1 MNEENNQLSR
11 RHFIKTGAIA
21 GTALMAGAVASSCN
35 YNDTKNSTNIDDK
48 KVIATN
54 TINNSDLNT
63 MEIIAINGSPRKN
76 GNTAA
81 MCKHFL
87 DGASSAGKNIGT
99 TQYNLY
105 DFDYKGCWS
114 CFGCKRK
121 DSQNYGFC
129 VQKDGITDLIA
140 KVSQCDGIVFA
151 SPIYLGDITGMMR
164 SFLERLL
171 FPYLTY
177 EAEARTIAPKR
188 MPTAMI
194 YTMNVTEKGMHEQEY
209 DKRWLTMENVVG
221 RILQQPKL
229 IYACNTYQ
237 FNDYNLYH
245 AERFSEK
252 EKAAYKAKYWEAD
265 CKKAFDVGKDMAGK
279 V

>member
-1 MNEENNQLSR
+1 MQEENNKLNR
-11 RHFIKTGAIA
+11 RHFIKTSAMV
-21 GTALMAGAVASSCN
+21 GTAIMTGVGAVAC
-35 YNDTKNSTNIDDK
+35 
-48 KVIATN
+48 
-54 TINNSDLNT
+54 NNSDAKNDAKDAIATTSNT
-63 MEIIAINGSPRKN
+63 TTNKNNKEIIAINGSPRKN
-76 GNTAA
+76 GNTAT

-87 DGASSAGKNIGT
+87 DGVADADKNIT
-99 TQYNLY
+99 ITQYNLY
-105 DFDYKGCWS
+105 DLDYKGCWS
-114 CFGCKRK
+114 CFACKRK
-121 DSQNYGFC
+121 DSPNYGRC
-129 VQKDGITDLIA
+129 VQNDGISELIA
-140 KVSQCDGIVFA
+140 RVSQCDGVVFA

-194 YTMNVTEKGMHEQEY
+194 YTMNVTEQGMHDQEY
-209 DKRWLTMENVVG
+209 NKRWLTMENVIG

-252 EKAAYKAKYWEAD
+252 EKAAYKAKHWAED
-265 CKKAFDVGKDMAGK
+265 CKKAFDIGKEMTTK
-279 V
+279 